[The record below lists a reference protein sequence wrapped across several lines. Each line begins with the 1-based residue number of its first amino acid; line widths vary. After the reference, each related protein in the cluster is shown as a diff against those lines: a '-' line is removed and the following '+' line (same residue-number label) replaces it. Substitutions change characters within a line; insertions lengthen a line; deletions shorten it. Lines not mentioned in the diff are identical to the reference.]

1 MKRTTITPVFVDFIP
16 EELDEGVIYIS
27 ESYKTIV
34 HRCCCGCG
42 HEVITPLS
50 PTDWQLKRD
59 GKLITI
65 RPSIGNWNYPCQSHY
80 LITRNKVEWAGRMT
94 KLQIQRVQER
104 DREDKE
110 RYIAQINAKK
120 ATVREHSTN
129 KTKSESWLSDLW
141 TALKQWWSR

>member
-27 ESYKTIV
+27 EAYKTIV

-42 HEVITPLS
+42 HEVVTPLS
-50 PTDWQLKRD
+50 PVDWQLKQE
-59 GKLITI
+59 GKLVTI

-80 LITRNKVEWAGRMT
+80 LITRNKVEWAGRMS

-104 DREDKE
+104 DRNDKKHH
-110 RYIAQINAKK
+110 IDQINERK
-120 ATVREHSTN
+120 ATMTEHIAN
-129 KTKSESWLSDLW
+129 KTTLAFSLSDLW
-141 TALKQWWSR
+141 SALNQWWSR

>member
-1 MKRTTITPVFVDFIP
+1 MKRKTITPVFVDFIP

-42 HEVITPLS
+42 HEVVTPLS
-50 PTDWQLKRD
+50 PADWQLKKE

-80 LITRNKVEWAGRMT
+80 LITRNKVEWVGRMT

-104 DREDKE
+104 DRTDKE
-110 RYIAQINAKK
+110 RYIALINAQKT
-120 ATVREHSTN
+120 TVTKHDVHKTTSTY
-129 KTKSESWLSDLW
+129 WLSDSW
-141 TALKQWWSR
+141 AALKQWWRR

>member
-27 ESYKTIV
+27 EPYKTIV

-42 HEVITPLS
+42 HEVVTPLS
-50 PTDWQLKRD
+50 PVDWQLKHE
-59 GKLITI
+59 GKLVTI

-80 LITRNKVEWAGRMT
+80 LITRNKVEWAGRMS

-104 DREDKE
+104 DRKDKE
-110 RYIAQINAKK
+110 HYINQINEPKRIVMADDVDKS
-120 ATVREHSTN
+120 AST
-129 KTKSESWLSDLW
+129 SWLSDLLA
-141 TALKQWWSR
+141 ALKQWWSH

>member
-16 EELDEGVIYIS
+16 EELNEGVMYIS
-27 ESYKTIV
+27 ETHNTIV

-42 HEVITPLS
+42 LEVVTPLS
-50 PTDWQLKRD
+50 PVDWQLKRE

-80 LITRNKVEWAGRMT
+80 LITRNKVDWAGRMT

-104 DREDKE
+104 DQRDKE
-110 RYIAQINAKK
+110 RYISQINARK
-120 ATVREHSTN
+120 ATTSAT
-129 KTKSESWLSDLW
+129 WLSNLLG
-141 TALKQWWSR
+141 ALKHWWSR